1 VVLSQE
7 VLLPA
12 GEDHQDNAEDEER
25 DVVEH
30 KVSSSPLELLGL
42 EHYTESNFYV
52 TLHDELKDRVPA

>member
-1 VVLSQE
+1 VVLTQE

-42 EHYTESNFYV
+42 EHHAESNFHV
-52 TLHDELKDRVPA
+52 TLHDELKDWVPA